1 MGFNI
6 LLLLRMIIFKFA
18 VFERKKLITSIIS
31 ELRSI
36 EMCCFFIGLDLIP
49 CFFLDSVDLS
59 PLELFYFFPRIDHS
73 LQMNVC
79 ILIKVLFK
87 LKWLF

>member
-36 EMCCFFIGLDLIP
+36 EMCCFLIGLDLP
-49 CFFLDSVDLS
+49 WFFLDSVDLS

-79 ILIKVLFK
+79 ILIKVLLK

>member
-1 MGFNI
+1 
-6 LLLLRMIIFKFA
+6 
-18 VFERKKLITSIIS
+18 
-31 ELRSI
+31 
-36 EMCCFFIGLDLIP
+36 MCCFFLIGLDLP